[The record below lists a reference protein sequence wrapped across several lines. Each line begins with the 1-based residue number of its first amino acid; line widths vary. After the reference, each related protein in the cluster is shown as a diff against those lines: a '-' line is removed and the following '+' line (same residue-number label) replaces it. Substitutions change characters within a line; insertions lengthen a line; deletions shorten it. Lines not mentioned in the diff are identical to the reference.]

1 MELFSFV
8 GMAAT
13 AVGGC
18 AMNKRF
24 GSVFAGYVRATNHF
38 SVTED
43 DLWVWIVA
51 TLACAA
57 GIAAAYAM
65 DAII

>member
-1 MELFSFV
+1 
-8 GMAAT
+8 
-13 AVGGC
+13 
-18 AMNKRF
+18 MNRL
-24 GSVFAGYVRATNHF
+24 GSVFAGYVRATSPL

-43 DLWVWIVA
+43 DLWIWIIA

-57 GIAAAYAM
+57 AIAAGYAV